1 MKGAVAVLLGLFL
14 LTLSSGTHAQAPRR
28 QLTVAAASDLKFAF
42 EELNRKWRAQRP
54 DVDVR
59 VTYGSSGNFFTQISN
74 RAPFDLY
81 FSADMDYVR
90 RLKDQGLTVPDSE
103 FVYAVGRIA
112 LWVRNDSPLDITRGI
127 AVLRGAS
134 VRRLAIANPQHAPY
148 GRAAE
153 AALRNLGVYEEIRP
167 KLVLGEDVSQAA
179 QFVESGAA
187 DAGIIA
193 LSIALSPV
201 LQKEGRSWELPR
213 DSYPT
218 LQQGAAILRRT
229 RDADAA
235 AAFRRFVTSEAGR
248 TILKRFGFT
257 VPGA

>member
-1 MKGAVAVLLGLFL
+1 MKGAVAAVLGLLL
-14 LTLSSGTHAQAPRR
+14 LTLSSGTHAQATRR

-42 EELNRKWRAQRP
+42 EELNRQWQAQRP

-59 VTYGSSGNFFTQISN
+59 VTYGSSGNFFTQISS
-74 RAPFDLY
+74 RAPFDLF

-112 LWVRNDSPLDITRGI
+112 LWVRNESPLDLTRGI
-127 AVLRGAS
+127 SVLRSPS

-153 AALRNLGVYEEIRP
+153 AALRTLQVYDEIRP

-193 LSIALSPV
+193 LSIALSPA
-201 LQKEGRSWELPR
+201 LQREGHFWELPR
-213 DSYPT
+213 GSYPPI
-218 LQQGAAILRRT
+218 QQGGAVLRRT
-229 RDADAA
+229 RDADVA
-235 AAFRRFVTSEAGR
+235 AAFRVFVTSDAGR
-248 TILKRFGFT
+248 TILKRFGFS
-257 VPGA
+257 VPGG